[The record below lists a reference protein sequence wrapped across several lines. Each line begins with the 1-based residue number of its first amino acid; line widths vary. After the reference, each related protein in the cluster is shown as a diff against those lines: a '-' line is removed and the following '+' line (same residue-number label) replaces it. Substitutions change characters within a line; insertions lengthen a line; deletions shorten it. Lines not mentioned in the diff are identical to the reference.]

1 MSLKTNIIA
10 LLIIAL
16 VLCGCP
22 SSDSSVEPPAATYDD
37 LISKGWSEFSGQ
49 DYTVAIEKF
58 NAAKTLEPN
67 KFEAY
72 NGLGWA
78 YFKKDQLTNSI
89 HEFSIGSQKT
99 GSSADIEAG
108 WAFVLNADK
117 KYADSNNK
125 INSTLISDSNWT
137 FSHGLGLDK
146 NDLLV
151 LRAENF
157 FLLGNFEESLS
168 TIQELNPL
176 FLANILT
183 SEGRAELALE
193 IERLRGAN

>member
-1 MSLKTNIIA
+1 MSLKTNMFA

-16 VLCGCP
+16 VLYGCP
-22 SSDSSVEPPAATYDD
+22 SSDSSVDPPAETYDD
-37 LISKGWSEFSGQ
+37 LINKGWSEFSDK
-49 DYTVAIEKF
+49 DYIVAIEKF
-58 NAAKTLEPN
+58 NAAKSMKPDN
-67 KFEAY
+67 FEAY

-78 YFKKDQLTNSI
+78 YFKNDQLTNSI
-89 HEFSIGSQKT
+89 QEFSLGSQKE
-99 GSSADIEAG
+99 GSSADTKAG

-117 KYADSNNK
+117 KYADSNIK
-125 INSTLISDSNWT
+125 IDSTLSSDSNWT
-137 FSHGLGLDK
+137 FSQGLGLDK

-157 FLLGNFEESLS
+157 FLLGIFEESLNAV
-168 TIQELNPL
+168 QVLNPS

-193 IERLRGAN
+193 IERLKGAN